1 MRLAISSQHSNCCRG
16 AAGGERQ
23 GSATGGAPSGR
34 RILHVEEQRRC
45 AAPRRQLALALLGV
59 LARFLAVL
67 AADRERQR
75 AQALLGDFLA
85 ALEAVAVVALL
96 EPRRAR
102 R

>member
-1 MRLAISSQHSNCCRG
+1 MSRNS
-16 AAGGERQ
+16 ER
-23 GSATGGAPSGR
+23 R
-34 RILHVEEQRRC
+34 
-45 AAPRRQLALALLGV
+45 AAPGVELTLALLGD
-59 LARFLAVL
+59 LPGLFAVL

-75 AQALLGDFLA
+75 PQALLGDFLA